1 MSEESNNRK
10 WKMNR
15 FKWILATVG
24 SLIFSL
30 IMFGEFL
37 PREPTQMEQVI
48 EQVSGVSY
56 SSWIYRV
63 SIGDVL
69 KFLFAT
75 ILTTI
80 CLMKAIRNDP

>member
-1 MSEESNNRK
+1 MPLQTVRLLN
-10 WKMNR
+10 
-15 FKWILATVG
+15 ATLFIRNG
-24 SLIFSL
+24 I

-75 ILTTI
+75 ILTII
-80 CLMKAIRNDP
+80 CLVKAIRNDP